1 MFNAA
6 FYIVARPAVLR
17 QVAPP
22 TGRSFRR
29 SAVPTADPSLS
40 RYSPQTPS
48 HESEFPNPHAINK
61 IVCPH
66 HVTRSTPCY
75 SGPVRAPAFRE
86 RQTGAPR
93 PGCKSSPWPPS
104 VSRSTDR
111 VTQDNG
117 IDPKPFWRLRAI
129 PGAAPHQAAPG
140 APLAGRPG
148 VGNCLSAPRTTVSGE
163 KWGLPGL
170 PPICS
175 ASCLRNKGL
184 SLKRIGWLYPIFR
197 QFPTLS
203 MGENFEIPATDCHQ
217 LPPALAINASMQH
230 KKQDLTHKQGSGG
243 AAPPTAKNLP
253 EMAARPPLEGG
264 KSRFS
269 LARRSFSHATCH
281 ESESRPVRPAPVLS
295 RASASGPVMPCQYR
309 GDPRYAKISQA
320 PKTEPRT
327 RVSGHG
333 LSATTGVSHPSG
345 ARRAAPDARPVTG
358 VPGSV
363 LCSRTRSRRR
373 TGSRSG
379 P

>member
-1 MFNAA
+1 MSGSLGSLFLPASLLRFDGLRGA
-6 FYIVARPAVLR
+6 EVRGQACPSRHHEALTTLEPCSTRLSTSSLGQPFYGRSP
-17 QVAPP
+17 PP

-217 LPPALAINASMQH
+217 
-230 KKQDLTHKQGSGG
+230 
-243 AAPPTAKNLP
+243 
-253 EMAARPPLEGG
+253 
-264 KSRFS
+264 
-269 LARRSFSHATCH
+269 
-281 ESESRPVRPAPVLS
+281 
-295 RASASGPVMPCQYR
+295 
-309 GDPRYAKISQA
+309 
-320 PKTEPRT
+320 
-327 RVSGHG
+327 
-333 LSATTGVSHPSG
+333 PS
-345 ARRAAPDARPVTG
+345 P
-358 VPGSV
+358 
-363 LCSRTRSRRR
+363 
-373 TGSRSG
+373 
-379 P
+379 